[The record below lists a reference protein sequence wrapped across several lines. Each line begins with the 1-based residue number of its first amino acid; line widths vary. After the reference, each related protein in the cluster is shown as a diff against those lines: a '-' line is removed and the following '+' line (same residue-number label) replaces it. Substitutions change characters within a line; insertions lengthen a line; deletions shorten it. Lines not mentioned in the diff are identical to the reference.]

1 MLTQYVEGDTWLR
14 SFDWRSWCSATQ
26 LSQSFFGA
34 YECLLSHIWN
44 APNDRWTER
53 GPRVL
58 AQLFHH
64 RKIEFLLRLLRYKK
78 RNNEQWKQLH
88 RTYRLARERG
98 LLKRADAIYEPDGW
112 RETMEKAEQQYLQI
126 LLLEAMNNGH
136 YSPHEALWAH
146 RWFGRWCNGP
156 TLRLTQVVGGVQSD
170 DAGFVVDLGGSDGL
184 KRAPA
189 TGSNLLHL
197 DPSPLSA
204 MIDQEVGS
212 LRDGAA
218 PAHPATPAE
227 RAGQLV
233 LLRKLAALFSLH
245 PAANPRRAERKPV
258 ALTVQAIAG
267 FSRII
272 EELWYGGQKPSVGAP
287 LAAAPGTE
295 ITTAPLAGSARPP
308 LFAIAAVPGQDA
320 LSIASRLETN
330 PQTWQVKDRSDWG
343 CRMRGQIDDL
353 NRVIPGSLMA
363 LRDCETTPWTVAVV
377 RWFRRLMVDHVE
389 IGVEY
394 LGRRPRY
401 IKVVADRHRQEVA
414 NGSPDRTAKCFA
426 ALYLPPS
433 EANPNMPIKTLL
445 LPASEFRAG
454 REMTLLSS
462 SATFRVRL
470 SEPIQQQAEFVLTP
484 FVVISQ
490 VAPPPSGGPTEGTDI
505 CETA

>member
-1 MLTQYVEGDTWLR
+1 
-14 SFDWRSWCSATQ
+14 
-26 LSQSFFGA
+26 
-34 YECLLSHIWN
+34 
-44 APNDRWTER
+44 
-53 GPRVL
+53 
-58 AQLFHH
+58 
-64 RKIEFLLRLLRYKK
+64 
-78 RNNEQWKQLH
+78 
-88 RTYRLARERG
+88 
-98 LLKRADAIYEPDGW
+98 
-112 RETMEKAEQQYLQI
+112 
-126 LLLEAMNNGH
+126 
-136 YSPHEALWAH
+136 
-146 RWFGRWCNGP
+146 
-156 TLRLTQVVGGVQSD
+156 
-170 DAGFVVDLGGSDGL
+170 
-184 KRAPA
+184 
-189 TGSNLLHL
+189 
-197 DPSPLSA
+197 
-204 MIDQEVGS
+204 MIDQEVAS

-233 LLRKLAALFSLH
+233 LLRKLAVLFSLH

-267 FSRII
+267 VSRII

-295 ITTAPLAGSARPP
+295 ITTAPLARSARPP
-308 LFAIAAVPGQDA
+308 LFAIAGVPGQDA

-433 EANPNMPIKTLL
+433 ESNPNMPIKTLL

-484 FVVISQ
+484 FVVFSQ